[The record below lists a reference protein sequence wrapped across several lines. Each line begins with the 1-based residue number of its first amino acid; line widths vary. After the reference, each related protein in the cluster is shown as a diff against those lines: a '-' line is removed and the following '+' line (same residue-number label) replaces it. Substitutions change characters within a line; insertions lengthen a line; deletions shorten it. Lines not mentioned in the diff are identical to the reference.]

1 MTKLKIMAKSR
12 KKKNII
18 ERKVAATRRM
28 AGVVAEL
35 GQYLWVN
42 KLWWLAPPM
51 IILVLLAILLV
62 IAESSAVAPFIYTLF

>member
-1 MTKLKIMAKSR
+1 MAA

-18 ERKVAATRRM
+18 AKKIESTKRR

-42 KLWWLAPPM
+42 KLWWLAPPV

-62 IAESSAVAPFIYTLF
+62 MAESSAVAPFIYTLF

>member
-1 MTKLKIMAKSR
+1 MPKTKQ
-12 KKKNII
+12 KNII
-18 ERKVAATRRM
+18 EKKVAATRRR
-28 AGVVAEL
+28 AGVVVEL

-42 KLWWLAPPM
+42 KLWWLAPPV

>member
-1 MTKLKIMAKSR
+1 MPT
-12 KKKNII
+12 KKKNIVV
-18 ERKVAATRRM
+18 RKLESTKRR

-42 KLWWLAPPM
+42 KLWWLAPPV

>member
-1 MTKLKIMAKSR
+1 MANR
-12 KKKNII
+12 KKNIV
-18 ERKVAATRRM
+18 ERKVEATRRR

-51 IILVLLAILLV
+51 IILILLAVLLV

>member
-1 MTKLKIMAKSR
+1 MPKA
-12 KKKNII
+12 KKKNIVEKKI
-18 ERKVAATRRM
+18 AATKRR
-28 AGVVAEL
+28 AGVIAEL